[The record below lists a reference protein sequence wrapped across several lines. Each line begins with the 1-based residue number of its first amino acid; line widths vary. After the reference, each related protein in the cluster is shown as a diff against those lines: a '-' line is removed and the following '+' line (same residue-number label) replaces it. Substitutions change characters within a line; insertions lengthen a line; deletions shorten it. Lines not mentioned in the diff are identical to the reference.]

1 MAAAAETDSSAA
13 ANDDDEHRATE
24 REQKSSMGCSW
35 SGSKEGVAGWPGS
48 LHPGRTRR
56 GNERAKE
63 REAKKGDCSFWA

>member
-1 MAAAAETDSSAA
+1 MAAAAAETDSSAA
-13 ANDDDEHRATE
+13 ANDDDEHRAT
-24 REQKSSMGCSW
+24 EQKSSMGCSW